1 MSDTRE
7 EEGLAKRI
15 AHKLHRK
22 HDKEQPD
29 DKENGKPLHDKP
41 NPHPR
46 HHRVEG
52 YERNCASLL
61 RGQKLQIPEQAY
73 LTFSGAWSRI
83 KVADRDAHCCVRA

>member
-61 RGQKLQIPEQAY
+61 RGQKL
-73 LTFSGAWSRI
+73 
-83 KVADRDAHCCVRA
+83 